1 MGIVEEGMNYCRKDC
16 PRAASLVE
24 LLCVVAIIAVFL
36 ALYLPAMARAFG
48 NVKNFLF
55 GE

>member
-1 MGIVEEGMNYCRKDC
+1 MNDKHR
-16 PRAASLVE
+16 RRGVSLVE
-24 LLCVVAIIAVFL
+24 ILCVVVIIAIVL

-48 NVKNFLF
+48 NAKAFLF

>member
-1 MGIVEEGMNYCRKDC
+1 MKPRRKTRE
-16 PRAASLVE
+16 RAISLVE
-24 LLCVVAIIAVFL
+24 LLCVVAIIAVLL

-48 NVKNFLF
+48 NVKDFLF